1 MNQAKSLDQAL
12 AEAFLKADHLP
23 APLDQRLKLYLGES
37 RQLLPEMEATYDQLV
52 ARISNNIQSSNQVP
66 AVGEVLPEFCLT
78 DSEGKLVELA
88 GLLDKGP
95 LVISFNRGPWCDYC
109 GLELHSLARAYPDIV
124 AAGGEVVSIVPETA
138 KYARNLQAT
147 RGVPFR
153 VLTDMDLGYALSL
166 GLAFWVG
173 QKIMDM
179 YRGFGIDLAQFQG
192 NGGWFLPIP
201 ATLVVGRDGL
211 VKARFVD
218 PDFRHRMRTEDIVAA
233 VREAPGAEPMPR
245 LGASQSTRNRRDKS
259 RVG

>member
-218 PDFRHRMRTEDIVAA
+218 PDFRHRMRTEDIVEA
-233 VREAPGAEPMPR
+233 VREAA
-245 LGASQSTRNRRDKS
+245 QD
-259 RVG
+259 

>member
-1 MNQAKSLDQAL
+1 LNQAKSLDQAL

-52 ARISNNIQSSNQVP
+52 ARISDNIQTSNQVP
-66 AVGEVLPEFCLT
+66 AVGEVLPDFCLT

-201 ATLVVGRDGL
+201 ATLVVGRDGR

-218 PDFRHRMRTEDIVAA
+218 PDFRHRMRTEDIVEA
-233 VREAPGAEPMPR
+233 VRQAAPA
-245 LGASQSTRNRRDKS
+245 
-259 RVG
+259 

>member
-1 MNQAKSLDQAL
+1 LNQAKSLDQAL
-12 AEAFLKADHLP
+12 AEAFLKADQLP
-23 APLDQRLKLYLGES
+23 APLDQRLNLYLGES

-66 AVGEVLPEFCLT
+66 AVGEALPEFCLT
-78 DSEGKLVELA
+78 DSQGNLVELA
-88 GLLDKGP
+88 SLLDRGP

-138 KYARNLQAT
+138 KYACNLQAT

-173 QKIMDM
+173 EKIMDM

-201 ATLVVGRDGL
+201 ATLVVGRDGR

-218 PDFRHRMRTEDIVAA
+218 PDFRHRMRTEDIVQA
-233 VREAPGAEPMPR
+233 VREAA
-245 LGASQSTRNRRDKS
+245 QD
-259 RVG
+259 